1 MQASTGAREWSLRR
15 DSATGG
21 ESQTRPAKRSTS
33 PLKGEN
39 SEGYDF
45 VPLLCWDKWKLK
57 NVLLD
62 QKWCTELLSELVN
75 SNETVTVVNV
85 SLVDVSLWKRNGKK
99 LNVPEYHIVPW
110 PTVAN

>member
-1 MQASTGAREWSLRR
+1 M
-15 DSATGG
+15 
-21 ESQTRPAKRSTS
+21 
-33 PLKGEN
+33 
-39 SEGYDF
+39 
-45 VPLLCWDKWKLK
+45 PLLCWDKWKLK
-57 NVLLD
+57 KVLLD
-62 QKWCTELLSELVN
+62 QKWFTELLSELVN

>member
-1 MQASTGAREWSLRR
+1 MQASTGGREWSLRR

-75 SNETVTVVNV
+75 SNETVTVNTTGCECQ
-85 SLVDVSLWKRNGKK
+85 SG
-99 LNVPEYHIVPW
+99 
-110 PTVAN
+110 